1 VWRERGFAVPRVA
14 VNLAART
21 FESPCLADD
30 LRIAVEAAHISPRDI
45 EIEIT
50 ETAAMKN
57 VTQTAAALSAIRALG
72 MHTAIDDFGTGYS
85 SLSYLRSFQID
96 TLKIDRSFVNDIG
109 RNPNVEAI
117 CGVIAQLGRAI
128 GAHVVA
134 EGVETDAEATYLRAQ
149 GCDDAQGYLFG
160 RPLPAAEF
168 ATRWLVASD
177 NIADENFISARA
189 A

>member
-1 VWRERGFAVPRVA
+1 
-14 VNLAART
+14 
-21 FESPCLADD
+21 
-30 LRIAVEAAHISPRDI
+30 
-45 EIEIT
+45 
-50 ETAAMKN
+50 
-57 VTQTAAALSAIRALG
+57 

-134 EGVETDAEATYLRAQ
+134 EGVETDAEAAYLRTQ

-160 RPLPAAEF
+160 RPLPADEF
-168 ATRWLVASD
+168 AARWLVASD
-177 NIADENFISARA
+177 NNADESFIPARA